1 MLGGLFLLL
10 GMIGILLGGTAGV
23 SGGIVGLLMMSI
35 GCAVMVGVQGMLG
48 AILYNV
54 VASMTGGY
62 KIQLQTTT

>member
-10 GMIGILLGGTAGV
+10 GMIGILLGGSAGV
-23 SGGIVGLLMMSI
+23 SGGIVGLLVMSI

-54 VASMTGGY
+54 
-62 KIQLQTTT
+62 